1 MAGDAMIPATTIA
14 KLATLGL
21 SPSQAEIVASM
32 LTEVEQA
39 TEAKSEAAIEA
50 RRSNDR
56 ERKDRQRHV
65 KSREVTG
72 TGGTGGTEKTP
83 ELASESAD
91 PSRARVLYAEE
102 SSSKIPLSETTSPHP
117 QTAKRR
123 ASRLA
128 ADFSPSHS
136 MRLFARAE
144 GMTDREIDA
153 EGETIRDW
161 SLSSPAGAKLDWEAT
176 WRGWIKRRKQQA
188 QTSVGL
194 SGRAKDAEFV
204 RRTLETDD
212 EPRHSP
218 APDFFDGPT
227 IDAVATRVS

>member
-1 MAGDAMIPATTIA
+1 
-14 KLATLGL
+14 
-21 SPSQAEIVASM
+21 
-32 LTEVEQA
+32 
-39 TEAKSEAAIEA
+39 
-50 RRSNDR
+50 
-56 ERKDRQRHV
+56 
-65 KSREVTG
+65 
-72 TGGTGGTEKTP
+72 
-83 ELASESAD
+83 
-91 PSRARVLYAEE
+91 
-102 SSSKIPLSETTSPHP
+102 
-117 QTAKRR
+117 
-123 ASRLA
+123 
-128 ADFSPSHS
+128 